1 MRRLKIAFL
10 SYRSSPLSGG
20 QGIYLKHVCE
30 ALVKQGHE
38 ITVFSGKP
46 LPILANNIHVEEI
59 DTPGYFETFLF
70 KDRVE
75 IFKAQK
81 HKSPLE
87 IEDFLKTLLGV
98 FTEPI
103 FFGQRLSENKKFKEL
118 KDSFDIFHDNQS
130 ISKYPRFMHKKL
142 VTTLHHPI
150 HVDRDLDLRFEE
162 SFLSRLAIRQ
172 WYAFLDFQKKSLK
185 QSRLVITPSL
195 NSKKDIQKYF
205 DVNSDAI
212 EVIWNGINTLEYKN
226 STESDFKYR
235 LISIVSSDVP
245 MKNLSNLIKGFALA
259 KEQEPKLSLT
269 VVGDMRK
276 KNKDLISSLGLDSS
290 IRYRS
295 KVSNE
300 ELLSELRSSD
310 IGISASLYE
319 GFGFPLVEMISCG
332 LPVIVS
338 ERGSLPELMGEAG
351 LSFNPDDAKD
361 LCAKIMKMVND
372 VRLREDSIQKS
383 IQRRGDFFGWDE
395 YAMKLTELYQK
406 ITNGY
411 I

>member
-1 MRRLKIAFL
+1 MRKLKIAFL

-46 LPILANNIHVEEI
+46 LPILDNNIHVEEV

-81 HKSPLE
+81 HKSSLE

-130 ISKYPRFMHKKL
+130 ISQYPRFMHEKL

-172 WYAFLDFQKKSLK
+172 WYSFLNFQKKSLK
-185 QSRLVITPSL
+185 QSRLVITPSH

-205 DVNSDAI
+205 DVNPDAI

-245 MKNLSNLIKGFALA
+245 MKNLSNLLKGFALA
-259 KEQEPKLSLT
+259 KNKEPKLSLT
-269 VVGDMRK
+269 VVGDIRE
-276 KNKDLISSLGLDSS
+276 KNKNLISSLGLDSS
-290 IRYRS
+290 IHYRS
-295 KVSNE
+295 KASNE

-338 ERGSLPELMGEAG
+338 DRGSLPELMGEAG

-361 LCAKIMKMVND
+361 LCAKIMNMVND
-372 VRLREDSIQKS
+372 VQLREDSIQKS

>member
-46 LPILANNIHVEEI
+46 LPILDKNIHVEEV

-75 IFKAQK
+75 IFKALK
-81 HKSPLE
+81 HKSFLE

-130 ISKYPRFMHKKL
+130 ISQYPRFMHKKL

-150 HVDRDLDLRFEE
+150 HVDRELDLRFEE

-185 QSRLVITPSL
+185 QSRLVITPSH

-212 EVIWNGINTLEYKN
+212 EVIWNGMNTLEYKS
-226 STESDFKYR
+226 STGSDFKYR
-235 LISIVSSDVP
+235 LLSIVSSDVP

-259 KEQEPKLSLT
+259 KNKEPKLSLT
-269 VVGDMRK
+269 VVGDIRE
-276 KNKDLISSLGLDSS
+276 KNKNLISSLGLDSS

-319 GFGFPLVEMISCG
+319 GFGFPLIEMISCG

-351 LSFNPDDAKD
+351 LSFNPDDAND
-361 LCAKIMKMVND
+361 LCDKIINMVND
-372 VRLREDSIQKS
+372 VQLREDFIQKS

>member
-38 ITVFSGKP
+38 VTVFSGKP
-46 LPILANNIHVEEI
+46 LPILDKNIHVEEI

-75 IFKAQK
+75 IFKALK
-81 HKSPLE
+81 HKSFLE

-212 EVIWNGINTLEYKN
+212 EVIWNGINTLEYKS
-226 STESDFKYR
+226 STKSDFKYR

-361 LCAKIMKMVND
+361 LCAKIMNMVND
-372 VRLREDSIQKS
+372 VQLREDSTQKS
-383 IQRRGDFFGWDE
+383 IHRRGDFFGWDE

>member
-1 MRRLKIAFL
+1 MRKLKIAFL

-46 LPILANNIHVEEI
+46 LPILDNNIYVEEV

-130 ISKYPRFMHKKL
+130 ISQYPRFMHEKL

-172 WYAFLDFQKKSLK
+172 WYSFLNFQKKSLK
-185 QSRLVITPSL
+185 QSRLVITPSH

-205 DVNSDAI
+205 DVNPDAI

-245 MKNLSNLIKGFALA
+245 MKNLSNLLKGFALA
-259 KEQEPKLSLT
+259 KNKEPKLSLT
-269 VVGDMRK
+269 VVGDIRE
-276 KNKDLISSLGLDSS
+276 KNKNLISSLGLDSS
-290 IRYRS
+290 IHYRS

-372 VRLREDSIQKS
+372 VQLREDSIQRS

>member
-1 MRRLKIAFL
+1 MRKLKIAFL

-30 ALVKQGHE
+30 ALANLGHE
-38 ITVFSGKP
+38 VTVFSGKP
-46 LPILANNIHVEEI
+46 LPNLDKNIDVEEV

-70 KDRVE
+70 EDRLE
-75 IFKAQK
+75 IFKALE
-81 HKSPLE
+81 HKSFLE
-87 IEDFLKTLLGV
+87 IEDFFKTLLGV

-103 FFGQRLSENKKFKEL
+103 FFGQRLLENKKFQEL

-130 ISKYPRFMHKKL
+130 ISQYPRFMHKKL

-150 HVDRDLDLRFEE
+150 HVDRDLDLAFEE
-162 SFLSRLAIRQ
+162 SFLRRFAIRQ
-172 WYAFLDFQKKSLK
+172 WYSFLSSQKKFLR
-185 QSRLVITPSL
+185 QSRLVITPSH

-212 EVIWNGINTLEYKN
+212 EVLWNGINAIDYEH
-226 STESDFKYR
+226 SIQSDFKYR
-235 LISIVSSDVP
+235 LVSIVSSDVP

-269 VVGDMRK
+269 VVGDIRE
-276 KNKDLISSLGLDSS
+276 KNKNLISSLGLDSS

-295 KVSNE
+295 KISND

-319 GFGFPLVEMISCG
+319 GFGFPLIEMISSS

-351 LSFNPDDAKD
+351 LSFNPDDVND
-361 LCAKIMKMVND
+361 LCTKIINMVND
-372 VRLREDSIQKS
+372 VQLREGCIQKS

-395 YAMKLTELYQK
+395 YAMKLTKLYQK
-406 ITNGY
+406 ITNGH

>member
-38 ITVFSGKP
+38 VTVFSGKP
-46 LPILANNIHVEEI
+46 LPILDKNIHVEEI

-75 IFKAQK
+75 IFKALK
-81 HKSPLE
+81 HKSFLE

-212 EVIWNGINTLEYKN
+212 EVIWNGINTLEYKS

-361 LCAKIMKMVND
+361 LCAKIMNMVND
-372 VRLREDSIQKS
+372 VQLREDSIQKS

>member
-1 MRRLKIAFL
+1 M
-10 SYRSSPLSGG
+10 
-20 QGIYLKHVCE
+20 
-30 ALVKQGHE
+30 
-38 ITVFSGKP
+38 
-46 LPILANNIHVEEI
+46 
-59 DTPGYFETFLF
+59 
-70 KDRVE
+70 
-75 IFKAQK
+75 
-81 HKSPLE
+81 
-87 IEDFLKTLLGV
+87 LGV

-172 WYAFLDFQKKSLK
+172 WYSFLDFQKKFLK
-185 QSRLVITPSL
+185 QSRLVITPSH

-205 DVNSDAI
+205 DVNPDVI

-245 MKNLSNLIKGFALA
+245 MKNLSNLLKGFALA
-259 KEQEPKLSLT
+259 KNKEPKLSLT
-269 VVGDMRK
+269 VVGDIRE
-276 KNKDLISSLGLDSS
+276 KNKNLISSLGLDSS

-372 VRLREDSIQKS
+372 VQLREDSIQRS

>member
-1 MRRLKIAFL
+1 MRKLKIAFL

-20 QGIYLKHVCE
+20 QGIYIKHVCE
-30 ALVKQGHE
+30 ALANLGHE
-38 ITVFSGKP
+38 VTVFSGKP
-46 LPILANNIHVEEI
+46 LPNLDKNIDVEEV

-70 KDRVE
+70 EDRLK
-75 IFKAQK
+75 IFKALE
-81 HKSPLE
+81 HKSFLE
-87 IEDFLKTLLGV
+87 IEDFYKTLLGV

-103 FFGQRLSENKKFKEL
+103 FFGQRLLENKKFQEL

-130 ISKYPRFMHKKL
+130 ISQYPGFMHKKL

-150 HVDRDLDLRFEE
+150 HVDRDLDLAFEE
-162 SFLSRLAIRQ
+162 SFLRRFAIRQ
-172 WYAFLDFQKKSLK
+172 WYSFLNSQKKFLR
-185 QSRLVITPSL
+185 QSRLVITPSH

-212 EVIWNGINTLEYKN
+212 EVLWNGINATDYQH
-226 STESDFKYR
+226 SIQSDFKYR
-235 LISIVSSDVP
+235 LVSIVSSDVP

-269 VVGDMRK
+269 VVGDIRE
-276 KNKDLISSLGLDSS
+276 KNKNLISSLGLDSS

-295 KVSNE
+295 KISND

-319 GFGFPLVEMISCG
+319 GFGFPLIEMISSG

-351 LSFNPDDAKD
+351 LLFNPDDAKD
-361 LCAKIMKMVND
+361 LCAKIINMVND
-372 VRLREDSIQKS
+372 VQLREDSIQKS

-395 YAMKLTELYQK
+395 YAMKLTKLYQK
-406 ITNGY
+406 ITNGH